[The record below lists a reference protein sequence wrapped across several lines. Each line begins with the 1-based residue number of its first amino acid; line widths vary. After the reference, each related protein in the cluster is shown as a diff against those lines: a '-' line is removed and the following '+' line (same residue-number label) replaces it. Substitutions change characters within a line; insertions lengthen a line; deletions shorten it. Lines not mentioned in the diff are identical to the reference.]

1 MRDELGNVIVAP
13 RKKPETPLEAA
24 EQAFELAMCELEV
37 AWVKLRGAR
46 ERLEMIRAHE
56 KWKELKNAGGS

>member
-1 MRDELGNVIVAP
+1 MQSDNPQVIIVP
-13 RKKPETPLEAA
+13 REEPKTLLEAA
-24 EQAFELAMCELEV
+24 EQAFELALGELEV
-37 AWVKLRGAR
+37 AFVMLRGAR